1 MVKSC
6 IVGTLDGTWLGN
18 LEGLVL
24 VLGCCEG
31 VALGIVDNVGRI
43 LGIEL
48 MVGTND
54 GIVLGEGEREG
65 NTEGFDDGDAEGLK
79 VGRLLGMELSDGLEL
94 GSLDA
99 IIVTFEAIKIH
110 VISADLGIIKK

>member
-6 IVGTLDGTWLGN
+6 IVGRLDGTRLGK

-31 VALGIVDNVGRI
+31 VVLGIADNVERI

-54 GIVLGEGEREG
+54 GTVLGEGEG

-79 VGRLLGMELSDGLEL
+79 LGRLLGMELSDGSEL
-94 GSLDA
+94 GSLDGDDEGS
-99 IIVTFEAIKIH
+99 FE
-110 VISADLGIIKK
+110 GW